1 MVLRVVPAE
10 MSFFSYIPQPP
21 LSAFVEAIWS
31 MTNGSATPSRE
42 RICPDGTM
50 ALVVHLTDRNLTF
63 FDGGNRQSVR
73 VPLLAGPYSKS
84 FLVDRSEFTAVL
96 GVRFKPGAGRVFFP
110 VPPYELHNIDVALG
124 DLDPQEAVRLMD
136 ELLSACTLSAKFRML
151 ERYLA
156 GKIPSGLLPHP
167 AVEHAIQEFLKV
179 PGVRAIAAVQSETGF
194 SHTRFNQI
202 FREHVGLTPKLF
214 CRIRRFQSVLR
225 QIESGLPVNWA
236 DVAAGCGYF
245 DQAHLIHDFRAFS
258 GITPVAYVQ
267 QQQSSENH
275 AALASV
281 AG

>member
-1 MVLRVVPAE
+1 
-10 MSFFSYIPQPP
+10 
-21 LSAFVEAIWS
+21 
-31 MTNGSATPSRE
+31 MTDGRAMTSRE

-50 ALVVHLTDRNLTF
+50 ALVVHLTDRNLSF
-63 FDGGNRQSVR
+63 CVGDNWQSVR

-84 FLVDRSEFTAVL
+84 FLVDRTEFTAVL

-110 VPPYELHNIDVALG
+110 VPPHELHNVDVALG
-124 DLDPQEAVRLMD
+124 DLDPREAVRLMD
-136 ELLSACTLSAKFRML
+136 ELLSAGTRDARFRML
-151 ERYLA
+151 ERHLA
-156 GKIPSGLLPHP
+156 GKIPIGLPPHP
-167 AVEHAIQEFLKV
+167 AVEHAIREFLKV

-194 SHTRFNQI
+194 SHTRFNEI

-214 CRIRRFQSVLR
+214 CRIRRFQTVLR
-225 QIESGLPVNWA
+225 QIESGMPVNWA
-236 DVAAGCGYF
+236 EVAAGCGYF

-267 QQQSSENH
+267 QRQSSKNH